1 MNVIE
6 LKNSQN
12 SLNKIESF
20 IEGICDDLNIG
31 DTFLGNMLIAITEL
45 VNIIENQNSDITIS
59 FSTEPKKFL
68 FKFSILS
75 DKFNFDTLKE
85 GEKIEVAKGADLD
98 DSLFMINALC
108 DDLVIESEK
117 NLVTLVF
124 INPGINDE
132 ISNHRKKYLSNFL
145 NQRIK
150 V

>member
-6 LKNSQN
+6 LNNKN

-20 IEGICDDLNIG
+20 IEGICDDQNIG
-31 DTFLGNMLIAITEL
+31 DTLLGNMLIAISEL
-45 VNIIENQNSDITIS
+45 VNIIENQNSDITIG

-68 FKFSILS
+68 FKFDIHLKNF
-75 DKFNFDTLKE
+75 KFGSLNEIDPKKASTNP
-85 GEKIEVAKGADLD
+85 DLD

-108 DDLVIESEK
+108 DDLIVEAERSII
-117 NLVTLVF
+117 TLVF
-124 INPGINDE
+124 INPGVKDE
-132 ISNHRKKYLSNFL
+132 VSNHRKKYLNNFL